1 MKYSL
6 LVLSIMVMV
15 AHLST
20 AYCETG
26 SLPKELLEIA
36 KKNGCGEVSGFY
48 NRPGMMKPPYV
59 YGYLPCNEES
69 SAVFWCEKKG
79 KGEKR
84 FYLMIMRK
92 GNECKESKCP
102 DKIEWHNFPKGLSIY
117 KDTNTTLEYFYY
129 VNDSRRQPPKTEKL
143 KHNAILSEY
152 DGVEELFYCYEGE
165 WVVRIRH

>member
-1 MKYSL
+1 MKFLL
-6 LVLSIMVMV
+6 LVMGIIAV
-15 AHLST
+15 AVYLST

-36 KKNGCGEVSGFY
+36 KKKGCEEVSGFY
-48 NRPGMMKPPYV
+48 NRPGMIKPPYV
-59 YGYLPCNEES
+59 YGYLPCGEEN
-69 SAVFWCEKKG
+69 SAAFWCEKKEKAG
-79 KGEKR
+79 KR

-92 GNECKESKCP
+92 ANKCEELKCP
-102 DKIEWHNFPKGLSIY
+102 DMIEWHNFPKGLSIY

-129 VNDSRRQPPKTEKL
+129 VNDPTRHPPKTETL

-152 DGVEELFYCYEGE
+152 DGVEELFYCHEGK